1 LQGRSRKRCNAGVK
15 GGNDRLASGD
25 AAVPFHAIDAGAA
38 MTDGGPVSNAEPGR
52 ARGTA
57 GEQSMGRGRPRAVGA
72 GRSGCRSASCWSGW
86 SSPGVLV
93 WISASTYSSNEKR
106 LLDLRVRDAG
116 ALIAEALPSIQ
127 TPLASAAALA
137 DATDGDVAKFKKFIG
152 PSVAG
157 KRFVS
162 VSLWRLG
169 PNQAGP
175 IAVVGTPPVLGS
187 SPSRAETFFANGA
200 AHSALGVIGLLAPPQ
215 PRLGYAFT
223 SPGLTGRYVVYGESA
238 LPASRRS
245 RLQSTSSFA
254 DLHYALYLGESERP
268 EDLLVTDLKNLPITA
283 QHASTSIRFG
293 NNRFTF
299 VVSARRP
306 LVGSFPQRLPWL
318 IAIIGVLLSIGVA
331 LLTIRLIQRRSHAE
345 QLAASLEEI
354 ADENRRLYSE
364 QRSIAQTLQHA
375 LLPERLPKIRG
386 VKTSARY
393 EAGLEGVDIGGDW
406 YDLIAL
412 DDRRLLLVVGDVSG
426 RGVRAAATMASLRC
440 AIHAYAAQNDPPA
453 TILTKLLE
461 ARERRRHRAARNDP
475 IRADRC
481 RGARADRHQR
491 RAPAALLISNGT
503 GTFIQSVV
511 GVPTGVNTGAT
522 YTSTAV
528 STPRAATLF
537 AFTDGLVERQGER
550 IDAGLER
557 LQQAATGNHCELD
570 DLLGRLLHELR
581 HDGDDD
587 TAIAGLRWLD

>member
-1 LQGRSRKRCNAGVK
+1 
-15 GGNDRLASGD
+15 
-25 AAVPFHAIDAGAA
+25 
-38 MTDGGPVSNAEPGR
+38 MTDSGPVFIAGSGR
-52 ARGTA
+52 ARGTEGE
-57 GEQSMGRGRPRAVGA
+57 GEQTMEARTAAGSGRWPFWLPVGVLLV
-72 GRSGCRSASCWSGW
+72 GLIVT
-86 SSPGVLV
+86 GVLV

-106 LLDLRVRDAG
+106 LLNLRVRDAG
-116 ALIAEALPSIQ
+116 ALVAEALPSIQ

-152 PSVAG
+152 PSVAA

-162 VSLWRLG
+162 ASLWRLG
-169 PNQAGP
+169 ANQTGP

-254 DLHYALYLGESERP
+254 DLHYALYLGNSQRP
-268 EDLLVTDLKNLPITA
+268 EDLLVSDLKNLPITA
-283 QHASTSIRFG
+283 QHASISIPFG
-293 NNRFTF
+293 NNSFTF

-318 IAIIGVLLSIGVA
+318 IAIIGVLLSIGAA
-331 LLTIRLIQRRSHAE
+331 LLTMRLIQRRSHAE
-345 QLAASLEEI
+345 ELAVSLEEI

-364 QRSIAQTLQHA
+364 QRSIAQALQHA

-386 VKTSARY
+386 VETSARY
-393 EAGLEGVDIGGDW
+393 EAGVEGVDIGGDW

-426 RGVRAAATMASLRC
+426 RGVRAAATMASLRY

-453 TILTKLLE
+453 TILTKLSKLVNVGATGQLATILCALVDVE
-461 ARERRRHRAARNDP
+461 AHELTVTSAGHLP
-475 IRADRC
+475 
-481 RGARADRHQR
+481 
-491 RAPAALLISNGT
+491 PLLISNGT
-503 GTFIQSVV
+503 GTFIESAV
-511 GVPTGVNTGAT
+511 GVPIGVNTGAT

-528 STPRAATLF
+528 STPRAATLL
-537 AFTDGLVERQGER
+537 AFTDGLVERRGES
-550 IDAGLER
+550 IDAGLQR
-557 LQQAATGNHCELD
+557 LQQAATGNHCDLD
-570 DLLGRLLHELR
+570 DLLGRLLEELR